1 MISEIDINKH
11 NFSKIGKYISNKLHH
26 IHKPATAKQSF
37 TISHHKTDRNLRPK
51 PGEDS
56 SSHKLRKKEHINRN
70 QHDFSPPVG
79 TYRVN
84 YTAIDKYH
92 LQHLETSIS
101 TTSIDPHPI
110 SSDKSTKPIRSLHT
124 SKNTLRDSPPNKKDL
139 WNSIECQVGRKSKAL
154 LEKMQKILT
163 NLGFKPTD
171 FRHSSKTLE
180 EQLAFSG

>member
-37 TISHHKTDRNLRPK
+37 TISQPKTDRNLRPK

-56 SSHKLRKKEHINRN
+56 SSHKLRKKEHINRS

-92 LQHLETSIS
+92 L
-101 TTSIDPHPI
+101 
-110 SSDKSTKPIRSLHT
+110 
-124 SKNTLRDSPPNKKDL
+124 
-139 WNSIECQVGRKSKAL
+139 
-154 LEKMQKILT
+154 
-163 NLGFKPTD
+163 
-171 FRHSSKTLE
+171 
-180 EQLAFSG
+180 